1 MLEVVISPTFLSRPG
16 VVAARLE
23 GNRIRLRTP
32 RMTSYLASLRP
43 QVITMISKGSST
55 WMAEKF
61 HDLKLA
67 STSPWMA
74 EEFQGHDFKLATWDE
89 LMTND
94 DPKPGPLEWKAARA
108 QSREAGLKKVG
119 KRWSK

>member
-16 VVAARLE
+16 AVAARLE

-32 RMTSYLASLRP
+32 RMTPLRYLMASLRP
-43 QVITMISKGSST
+43 QTVTTSNT

-61 HDLKLA
+61 HELSIRDEL
-67 STSPWMA
+67 MA
-74 EEFQGHDFKLATWDE
+74 DFKLSIWDE
-89 LMTND
+89 LMADD

-119 KRWSK
+119 KRWSKC

>member
-16 VVAARLE
+16 AVAARLE

-32 RMTSYLASLRP
+32 RMTSYLMASLRP
-43 QVITMISKGSST
+43 QTVTTSNTSP

-61 HDLKLA
+61 HD
-67 STSPWMA
+67 
-74 EEFQGHDFKLATWDE
+74 FKLAIWDE
-89 LMTND
+89 LMTDD